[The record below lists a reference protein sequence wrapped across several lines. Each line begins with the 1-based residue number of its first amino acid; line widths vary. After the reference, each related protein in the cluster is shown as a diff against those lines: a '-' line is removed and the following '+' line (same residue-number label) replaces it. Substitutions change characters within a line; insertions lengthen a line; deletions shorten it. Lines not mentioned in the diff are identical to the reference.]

1 MAKKKIINEL
11 NHELS
16 LLKKTL
22 ALEKSIEKIHS
33 LILAIKQS
41 SDFEKIL
48 LAIFHDLQKLGL
60 NITGA
65 HFYTFDDPKSK
76 DLSFW
81 EVKQND
87 TSPSIQEVYLPFQNN
102 IWFNTIHAQLIN
114 KETTWQA
121 SFSLKDKETHLVKH
135 LKKAAQKGETFDNLW
150 LFMRFSSKTGLMVFK
165 NSKEEFKTDIIQ
177 RFAQVFDEAY
187 LRFLELK
194 NAELLIKNA
203 EIEASLENVRVKGM
217 AMKDTT
223 ELQDLVNEVSLHL
236 KRHQIDIN
244 GGVFICI
251 NQEVDKNVPLWGSG
265 GAAEYVQKA
274 VVPYIDN
281 PIFLNL
287 RNAIVK
293 RTAFIDE
300 VISNKDK
307 IDFFKHLFEHQPW
320 DKTPIEAQKRMLAL
334 PGPYARVATI
344 SKNTSIFMLNNVGK
358 PFSNFDKQ
366 TLIRSGK
373 VFEQLY
379 TRFLD
384 LQKAEEQTSK
394 LKELEAVKTRFY
406 TNITHEFRTPL
417 TVISGM
423 ANQITTNPKRWLS
436 EGMEM
441 INRNSDSLL
450 ALVNQMLDLSK
461 LESGNMSFHN
471 QQSDILP
478 YLKYLT
484 ESLHSLAEVKKVHV
498 AFRASEEQIIMDFD
512 QEKIQQIMLNLL
524 TNAIKFT
531 PSGGAVHVDIKVNHK
546 TKAKQK
552 SFLHISVKDSGIG
565 ISKEHIPHIFNRF
578 YQVDDTST
586 RRIGGSGIGLALVNE
601 LVQLIDG
608 NIHVKSK
615 LNKGT
620 KISLDLPITNQAPL
634 EDLSEIEAI
643 SKPIKQSARS
653 TAKTD
658 KGLPQ
663 ILLIEDS
670 PDMVTYIVS
679 CLEKDFEIRLAKNG
693 QEGVSM
699 AMEFIP
705 DLIISDVMMPFK
717 DGYEVCHDLKNEI
730 KTSHIPIILLTAKA
744 DLESRLE
751 GFEKGADAYLAKPF
765 HSEELIM
772 RISKLLESR
781 KKLQAFYLSQIGN
794 SAQLVNEQNP
804 ENEFILKIQGIIE
817 DNLLHQEFN
826 VESLCVIIGIS
837 HSQLHRKL
845 MALVGISP
853 NKLINQIKLQKAK
866 ELLQNSNLNISQ
878 IASNSGFNDPGYFS
892 RIFKKEFG
900 KTPQSWR
907 S

>member
-1 MAKKKIINEL
+1 MTQQGIINEL
-11 NHELS
+11 QNELD
-16 LLKKTL
+16 LLKKAL
-22 ALEKSIEKIHS
+22 AMEKSVEKIRSKTLSINHS
-33 LILAIKQS
+33 WQ
-41 SDFEKIL
+41 FEQIP
-48 LAIFHDLQKLGL
+48 LAIFKEFRALDLS
-60 NITGA
+60 IPVI
-65 HFYTFDDPKSK
+65 HFYKKVDFTSK

-81 EVKQND
+81 EVKQNGS
-87 TSPSIQEVYLPFQNN
+87 SPSIQEIHLPFQDD
-102 IWFNTIHAQLIN
+102 IWFNTIHDHHVHN
-114 KETTWQA
+114 KSTSFGLNNEETQFLENLKREIPEAATCKNLRVYL
-121 SFSLKDKETHLVKH
+121 SF
-135 LKKAAQKGETFDNLW
+135 A
-150 LFMRFSSKTGLMVFK
+150 SKTGLMVIG
-165 NSKEEFKTDIIQ
+165 NSAESINSEFTQ
-177 RFAQVFDEAY
+177 RFVQLFEEAY
-187 LRFLELK
+187 FRYLELL
-194 NAELLIKNA
+194 NSELLIKKA

-236 KRHQIDIN
+236 KKNQIDIN

-251 NQEVDKNVPLWGSG
+251 NREVDKDVPLWGSG
-265 GAAEYVQKA
+265 GAATYVQKA

-293 RTAFIDE
+293 KTAFIDE
-300 VISNKDK
+300 VISKKDK
-307 IDFFKHLFEHQPW
+307 IAFFQHLFKHHPW
-320 DKTPIEAQKRMLAL
+320 DKAPLEAQERMLAL

-344 SKNTSIFMLNNVGK
+344 SNNTSIFMLNNVGK
-358 PFSNFDKQ
+358 PFSDFDKQ
-366 TLIRSGK
+366 VLIRSGE

-384 LQKAEEQTSK
+384 LQKAEEQNIK
-394 LKELEAVKTRFY
+394 LQELEATKTRFY

-423 ANQITTNPKRWLS
+423 ANQIADNPKKWLDQ
-436 EGMEM
+436 GMSM
-441 INRNSDSLL
+441 IIRNSESLL
-450 ALVNQMLDLSK
+450 VLVNQMLDLSK
-461 LESGNMSFHN
+461 LESGNMLFN
-471 QQSDILP
+471 TIQADIAP

-484 ESLHSLAEVKKVHV
+484 ESVHSLAEMKNITLIFNSADEKK
-498 AFRASEEQIIMDFD
+498 MLDFD
-512 QEKIQQIMLNLL
+512 KDKIQQIMLNLL

-531 PSGGAVHVDIKVNHK
+531 PDGGKVNVAIK
-546 TKAKQK
+546 LKAEQK
-552 SFLHISVKDSGIG
+552 PLLHISVEDSGIG
-565 ISKEHIPHIFNRF
+565 ISNKHIPHIFNRF

-586 RRIGGSGIGLALVNE
+586 RQIGGSGIGLALVNE
-601 LVQLIDG
+601 LVQLTGGSIRVESE
-608 NIHVKSK
+608 I
-615 LNKGT
+615 NKGT
-620 KISLDLPITNQAPL
+620 KFSIELPVTNKAPL
-634 EDLSEIEAI
+634 DDFKEIEP
-643 SKPIKQSARS
+643 KPKLIKQGIWPKEMNL
-653 TAKTD
+653 KTN

-693 QEGVSM
+693 QEGVNM

-717 DGYEVCHDLKNEI
+717 DGYEVCHNLKNEI

-853 NKLINQIKLQKAK
+853 NKLINQIKLQNAK
-866 ELLQNSNLNISQ
+866 KLLENSTLNISQ
-878 IASNSGFNDPGYFS
+878 IATNSGFNDPGYFS